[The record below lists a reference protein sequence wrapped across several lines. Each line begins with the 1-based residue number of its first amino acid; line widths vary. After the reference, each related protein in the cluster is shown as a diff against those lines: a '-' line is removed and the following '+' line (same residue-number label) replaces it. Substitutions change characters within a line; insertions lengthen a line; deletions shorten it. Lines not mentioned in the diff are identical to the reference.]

1 MSVAENIPPT
11 PMRAVD
17 AFFFLA
23 SNLNILFDGLKS
35 GLPDKPP
42 SKLVGF
48 FKVFEFT
55 PHSTGRPF
63 MEFKKN
69 AKDFTASQ
77 LPAGSDPMKFPLIF
91 L

>member
-23 SNLNILFDGLKS
+23 SKLNILFDGLKS

-48 FKVFEFT
+48 FKVFELIVVLVAIRPDT
-55 PHSTGRPF
+55 PFS
-63 MEFKKN
+63 
-69 AKDFTASQ
+69 SQ
-77 LPAGSDPMKFPLIF
+77 TFRISIILF